1 MVDKL
6 REFSAQAYSKS
17 SGPFNGGRSNVSYQ
31 DRANRYEGL
40 YSTSVDE
47 YIAKLSPMDA
57 QGQLLIKT
65 LQEQKAKQKALGG
78 MTAIDAIKNL
88 SIGTNIGSTAIADT
102 LYKGFSGSGFNRDSQ
117 GYFSFGSVGAAFK
130 DMAAHE
136 KDVNYYKGTNRPLT
150 ADALNKARNFAVNQ
164 NAAVIQTASL
174 KNELDNNK
182 NLTAEGL
189 ASGMQTA
196 SAAIKQM
203 KSDLAAIEAIQD
215 KLPKEERQRLEIAK
229 ALAAKAELTQI
240 AVEKEANQVMGILQT
255 RDLIAKTFQKIGRAH
270 V

>member
-1 MVDKL
+1 ML
-6 REFSAQAYSKS
+6 F
-17 SGPFNGGRSNVSYQ
+17 RS
-31 DRANRYEGL
+31 
-40 YSTSVDE
+40 
-47 YIAKLSPMDA
+47 
-57 QGQLLIKT
+57 
-65 LQEQKAKQKALGG
+65 
-78 MTAIDAIKNL
+78 
-88 SIGTNIGSTAIADT
+88 
-102 LYKGFSGSGFNRDSQ
+102 
-117 GYFSFGSVGAAFK
+117 
-130 DMAAHE
+130 
-136 KDVNYYKGTNRPLT
+136 
-150 ADALNKARNFAVNQ
+150 
-164 NAAVIQTASL
+164 

-255 RDLIAKTFQKIGRAH
+255 RDLIAKTFQKEISHYEKINGYLDKNFNVARSSLEVRKNELELLDKSTQTGLMGTTATPGEDARLQRQRELANTSGKIMLGGI
-270 V
+270 VAASEELKKINDDLKKQLVSLNLDLLDAINESSSTPLSTNLPS